1 MEETSWW
8 HFKIYWFCSLF
19 YELLSLSS
27 SYVWYVKH
35 TDRKT
40 LSTRALTRSLGPT
53 SSMLLSTLALLF
65 PFAGQYLFDN
75 VDCRL
80 FVSLMNGRW
89 LLSETEIRSGGFFFI
104 FITPLSPARSYRKS
118 SSTFYFRRKQNHF
131 FLNCDDTRD
140 CLMIKTFWNEH
151 KKGQKLVI
159 RLTPSRYFIF
169 IFW

>member
-1 MEETSWW
+1 MCKHSKNIKWNEQNGSQLMEETSWW

-131 FLNCDDTRD
+131 FFKLWWHSRLPDD
-140 CLMIKTFWNEH
+140 
-151 KKGQKLVI
+151 
-159 RLTPSRYFIF
+159 
-169 IFW
+169 